1 MSENWDSIR
10 AQYQGILKNLLNNI
24 DICNERYLKEGEI
37 GYMIQRDVYIKELT
51 EMKTMIKQKEKM
63 NMYKQKDSV
72 TKRQSVDKEVL
83 FLTEKKERY
92 NE

>member
-24 DICNERYLKEGEI
+24 DICNERYLKEGEV

-51 EMKTMIKQKEKM
+51 EMKTMIKRKE
-63 NMYKQKDSV
+63 
-72 TKRQSVDKEVL
+72 
-83 FLTEKKERY
+83 
-92 NE
+92 NEQLHTNIQ

>member
-51 EMKTMIKQKEKM
+51 EMKTMIKRKEKI
-63 NMYKQKDSV
+63 NMYK
-72 TKRQSVDKEVL
+72 
-83 FLTEKKERY
+83 
-92 NE
+92 

>member
-1 MSENWDSIR
+1 MSKNWDSIR

-24 DICNERYLKEGEI
+24 DICNERYLKEGEM

-63 NMYKQKDSV
+63 SMYKQKDSV
-72 TKRQSVDKEVL
+72 TKRLSVDKEVL
-83 FLTEKKERY
+83 F
-92 NE
+92 

>member
-24 DICNERYLKEGEI
+24 DICNERYLKEGEM

-51 EMKTMIKQKEKM
+51 EMKTMIKRKE
-63 NMYKQKDSV
+63 
-72 TKRQSVDKEVL
+72 
-83 FLTEKKERY
+83 
-92 NE
+92 NEQLYTNI

>member
-1 MSENWDSIR
+1 MSENWYSIR

-63 NMYKQKDSV
+63 SMYK
-72 TKRQSVDKEVL
+72 
-83 FLTEKKERY
+83 
-92 NE
+92 

>member
-37 GYMIQRDVYIKELT
+37 GYMIQRDVYIKVLT
-51 EMKTMIKQKEKM
+51 EMKTMIKQKEKIS
-63 NMYKQKDSV
+63 MYK
-72 TKRQSVDKEVL
+72 
-83 FLTEKKERY
+83 
-92 NE
+92 

>member
-51 EMKTMIKQKEKM
+51 EMKTMIKQKEKIS
-63 NMYKQKDSV
+63 MYK
-72 TKRQSVDKEVL
+72 
-83 FLTEKKERY
+83 
-92 NE
+92 

>member
-24 DICNERYLKEGEI
+24 DICNERYLKEGEM

-63 NMYKQKDSV
+63 NDSKNIEYV
-72 TKRQSVDKEVL
+72 
-83 FLTEKKERY
+83 
-92 NE
+92 

>member
-10 AQYQGILKNLLNNI
+10 VQYQGILKNLLNNI

-51 EMKTMIKQKEKM
+51 EMKTMIKRKE
-63 NMYKQKDSV
+63 
-72 TKRQSVDKEVL
+72 
-83 FLTEKKERY
+83 
-92 NE
+92 NEQLHTNI

>member
-37 GYMIQRDVYIKELT
+37 GYMIQRDVYNKELT
-51 EMKTMIKQKEKM
+51 EMKTMIKRKE
-63 NMYKQKDSV
+63 
-72 TKRQSVDKEVL
+72 
-83 FLTEKKERY
+83 
-92 NE
+92 NEQLHTNI

>member
-51 EMKTMIKQKEKM
+51 EMKTMIKLKE
-63 NMYKQKDSV
+63 
-72 TKRQSVDKEVL
+72 
-83 FLTEKKERY
+83 
-92 NE
+92 NEQLHTNI

>member
-24 DICNERYLKEGEI
+24 DICNERYLKEGEM

-51 EMKTMIKQKEKM
+51 EMKTMIKRKE
-63 NMYKQKDSV
+63 
-72 TKRQSVDKEVL
+72 
-83 FLTEKKERY
+83 
-92 NE
+92 NEQLHTNR

>member
-1 MSENWDSIR
+1 MYDNWDSIR

-51 EMKTMIKQKEKM
+51 EMKTMIKRKE
-63 NMYKQKDSV
+63 
-72 TKRQSVDKEVL
+72 
-83 FLTEKKERY
+83 
-92 NE
+92 NEQLYTNI

>member
-1 MSENWDSIR
+1 MSKNWDSIR

-51 EMKTMIKQKEKM
+51 EMKTMIKRKE
-63 NMYKQKDSV
+63 
-72 TKRQSVDKEVL
+72 
-83 FLTEKKERY
+83 
-92 NE
+92 NEQLHTNI

>member
-1 MSENWDSIR
+1 MYENWDSIR

-51 EMKTMIKQKEKM
+51 EMKTMIKRKE
-63 NMYKQKDSV
+63 
-72 TKRQSVDKEVL
+72 
-83 FLTEKKERY
+83 
-92 NE
+92 NEQLHTNI

>member
-1 MSENWDSIR
+1 MSKNWDSIR

-63 NMYKQKDSV
+63 NMYK
-72 TKRQSVDKEVL
+72 
-83 FLTEKKERY
+83 
-92 NE
+92 

>member
-1 MSENWDSIR
+1 MSKNWDSIR

-51 EMKTMIKQKEKM
+51 EMKTMIKQKE
-63 NMYKQKDSV
+63 
-72 TKRQSVDKEVL
+72 
-83 FLTEKKERY
+83 
-92 NE
+92 NEQLHTNI

>member
-1 MSENWDSIR
+1 MSKNWDSIR

-63 NMYKQKDSV
+63 SMYK
-72 TKRQSVDKEVL
+72 
-83 FLTEKKERY
+83 
-92 NE
+92 

>member
-10 AQYQGILKNLLNNI
+10 VQYQGILKNLLNNI

-51 EMKTMIKQKEKM
+51 EMKTMIKRKE
-63 NMYKQKDSV
+63 
-72 TKRQSVDKEVL
+72 
-83 FLTEKKERY
+83 
-92 NE
+92 NEQLYTNIQ

>member
-63 NMYKQKDSV
+63 SMYK
-72 TKRQSVDKEVL
+72 
-83 FLTEKKERY
+83 
-92 NE
+92 

>member
-51 EMKTMIKQKEKM
+51 EMKTMIKRKAVS
-63 NMYKQKDSV
+63 Y
-72 TKRQSVDKEVL
+72 TH
-83 FLTEKKERY
+83 LTLPTTD
-92 NE
+92 

>member
-10 AQYQGILKNLLNNI
+10 AQYQGLLKNLLNNI

-51 EMKTMIKQKEKM
+51 EMKTMIKRKE
-63 NMYKQKDSV
+63 
-72 TKRQSVDKEVL
+72 
-83 FLTEKKERY
+83 
-92 NE
+92 NEQLHTNI

>member
-24 DICNERYLKEGEI
+24 DICNRRYAEEGEE

-63 NMYKQKDSV
+63 NMYK
-72 TKRQSVDKEVL
+72 
-83 FLTEKKERY
+83 
-92 NE
+92 

>member
-24 DICNERYLKEGEI
+24 EICNERYLKEGEM
-37 GYMIQRDVYIKELT
+37 GYMIQRDVYIIELT

-63 NMYKQKDSV
+63 SMYK
-72 TKRQSVDKEVL
+72 
-83 FLTEKKERY
+83 
-92 NE
+92 

>member
-37 GYMIQRDVYIKELT
+37 GYMIQRDVYVKELT
-51 EMKTMIKQKEKM
+51 EMKTMIKRKE
-63 NMYKQKDSV
+63 
-72 TKRQSVDKEVL
+72 
-83 FLTEKKERY
+83 
-92 NE
+92 NEQLHTNI

>member
-24 DICNERYLKEGEI
+24 DICNERYLKEGEM

-51 EMKTMIKQKEKM
+51 EMKTMIKQKEKISI
-63 NMYKQKDSV
+63 YK
-72 TKRQSVDKEVL
+72 
-83 FLTEKKERY
+83 
-92 NE
+92 

>member
-51 EMKTMIKQKEKM
+51 EMKTMIKRKE
-63 NMYKQKDSV
+63 
-72 TKRQSVDKEVL
+72 
-83 FLTEKKERY
+83 
-92 NE
+92 NEQLYTNIQ

>member
-24 DICNERYLKEGEI
+24 DICNRRYAKEGEI

-51 EMKTMIKQKEKM
+51 EMKTMIKRKE
-63 NMYKQKDSV
+63 
-72 TKRQSVDKEVL
+72 
-83 FLTEKKERY
+83 
-92 NE
+92 NEQLHTNI

>member
-1 MSENWDSIR
+1 MSENWDSIS

-63 NMYKQKDSV
+63 SMYK
-72 TKRQSVDKEVL
+72 
-83 FLTEKKERY
+83 
-92 NE
+92 

>member
-1 MSENWDSIR
+1 MSKNWDSIR

-63 NMYKQKDSV
+63 SMYKQYDSV
-72 TKRQSVDKEVL
+72 TKRLSVDKEVL
-83 FLTEKKERY
+83 F
-92 NE
+92 